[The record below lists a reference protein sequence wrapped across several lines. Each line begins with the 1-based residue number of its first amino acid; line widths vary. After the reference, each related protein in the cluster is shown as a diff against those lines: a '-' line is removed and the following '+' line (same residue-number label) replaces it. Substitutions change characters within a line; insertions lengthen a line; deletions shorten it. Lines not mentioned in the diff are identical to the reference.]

1 MQFLRSCRYKIHMR
15 IKQRI
20 HDVIVIGAGPIG
32 SHTAYLLAKQGFEV
46 MICEKNS
53 AVGNDVNCT
62 GIISAECMKR
72 FNLVSDVIDKPVHTI
87 KAFAPSGN
95 SVHYRSEKPFAYTVN
110 RSSFDREL
118 NSLAQHA
125 GVRTYLNTH
134 VREVY
139 SGKESFEI
147 SVKYS
152 DGTEKLFRSKVGVI
166 ATGFELNTLNGL
178 QSRHVDFSYG
188 IQTDVLMDNITDV
201 EVYFG
206 KHIAPG
212 SFAWVVPTNGKS
224 AKVGLIVKNNPVEY
238 LKRFLESR
246 QIANRLMSQ
255 DYKIK
260 CSPLPMKRIQQ
271 SYGERLVIVGEAAG
285 QVKTTTGGGIYFGLL
300 CSEIAVKIIS
310 DAFARNDFSK
320 RMFRNYET
328 EWRKAIDPELKA
340 GKRLRNFF
348 ERLNDGQIN
357 FLVNLAK
364 TDGIL
369 PAIRSSD
376 FDWHR
381 DIISFLMGKLIKKKI
396 FQNEE

>member
-1 MQFLRSCRYKIHMR
+1 MGTNQTM
-15 IKQRI
+15 
-20 HDVIVIGAGPIG
+20 HDVIVVGAGPIG
-32 SHTAYLLAKQGFEV
+32 SHTAYLLAKQGLDV
-46 MICEKNS
+46 MICEKNA
-53 AVGNDVNCT
+53 AVGKDVNCT

-72 FNLVSDVIDKPVHTI
+72 FNLVSDTIDKPVHTI

-110 RSSFDREL
+110 RSNFDREL
-118 NSLAQHA
+118 NSLAQQE
-125 GVRTYLNTH
+125 GVTTYLNTN
-134 VREVY
+134 VRIVY
-139 SGKESFEI
+139 SGKDCFQI
-147 SVKYS
+147 SVKCS
-152 DGTEKLFRSKVGVI
+152 DGTEKIFQSRVGVI
-166 ATGFELNTLNGL
+166 ATGFELNALNGI
-178 QSRHVDFSYG
+178 QPRHVDFSYG
-188 IQTDVLMDNITDV
+188 IQADVLMDDLTDV

-224 AKVGLIVKNNPVEY
+224 AKVGLIVKNNPIQY
-238 LKRFLESR
+238 LKRFLGGG
-246 QIANRLMSQ
+246 QIANRLISQ
-255 DYKIK
+255 DYTIK

-271 SYGERLVIVGEAAG
+271 SYGKRLVIVGEAAG

-310 DAFARNDFSK
+310 DAFASNDFSES
-320 RMFRNYET
+320 MFRNYET

-348 ERLNDGQIN
+348 GRLNDSQIN
-357 FLVNLAK
+357 FLINLAK

-369 PAIRSSD
+369 PVIKRSD

-381 DIISFLMGKLIKKKI
+381 DIISYLMGRLIKKKI
-396 FQNEE
+396 FQNAE

>member
-1 MQFLRSCRYKIHMR
+1 MGTN
-15 IKQRI
+15 QRI
-20 HDVIVIGAGPIG
+20 HDVIIVGAGPIG
-32 SHTAYLLAKQGFEV
+32 SHTAYLLARQGLEV
-46 MICEKNS
+46 VICEKNA

-72 FNLVSDVIDKPVHTI
+72 FNLLSGTIDKPVHTI

-95 SVHYRSEKPFAYTVN
+95 SVQYRAEKPFAYTVN
-110 RSSFDREL
+110 RGNFDKEL
-118 NSLAQHA
+118 NSLAQQE
-125 GVRTYLNTH
+125 GVKTYLKTN

-139 SGKESFEI
+139 SGKDCFQI
-147 SVKYS
+147 FVKCP
-152 DGTEKLFRSKVGVI
+152 DGTGKVFRSNVGVI
-166 ATGFELNTLNGL
+166 ATGFELNALNGI
-178 QSRHVDFSYG
+178 QPRHVDFSYG
-188 IQTDVLMDNITDV
+188 IQADVLMDDLTDV

-238 LKRFLESR
+238 LKRFLGSG
-246 QIANRLMSQ
+246 QISQRLISK
-255 DYKIK
+255 DYKMK
-260 CSPLPMKRIQQ
+260 CSPLPMKRIQR

-300 CSEIAVKIIS
+300 CSEIAVQIIS
-310 DAFARNDFSK
+310 KAFACKDFSE

-348 ERLNDGQIN
+348 ERLNDSQIN
-357 FLVNLAK
+357 FLINLAK

-369 PAIRSSD
+369 PAIRRSD

-381 DIISFLMGKLIKKKI
+381 DIISYLMDRLINRKI
-396 FQNEE
+396 FQNTD